1 MDVVQ
6 LETPLGTFRAYV
18 DDGRVR
24 ESRFVEGGGAQ
35 RAEDR
40 KVADALAAYF
50 AGEVEVIDSLSVEAV
65 GTKFQQ
71 RVWNALRK
79 IPVGETASY
88 SEIADAIGCP
98 GAARAVGSANAS
110 NPVGIIVPCHRVVR
124 SDGSL
129 GGYGFGVER
138 KRWLLEHERGGSLTL
153 V

>member
-1 MDVVQ
+1 MEVVQ
-6 LETPLGTFRAYV
+6 LDTPVGTFRAYV

-24 ESRFVEGGGAQ
+24 ESRFVEGGGAP

-40 KVADALAAYF
+40 KVADALTAYF
-50 AGEVEVIDSLSVEAV
+50 AGEVEVIDSLSVDAV

-71 RVWNALRK
+71 RVWHALRK

-88 SEIADAIGCP
+88 GEIADAIGCP

-124 SDGSL
+124 GDGSL

-138 KRWLLEHERGGSLTL
+138 KRWLLEHERGGPLTL